1 MRNKR
6 ENWIAENQQISSSK
20 LNRVE
25 TGLNDWENGADSKTL
40 LEYFN
45 LLVSVKQSEQFE
57 TCLHKYYK
65 MSLNNNQNTI
75 SWNSIIEV

>member
-6 ENWIAENQQISSSK
+6 ESSIAENQQISSAK
-20 LNRVE
+20 LE
-25 TGLNDWENGADSKTL
+25 AGLNDWENGADSKTL

-65 MSLNNNQNTI
+65 MSLNNQNTI

>member
-6 ENWIAENQQISSSK
+6 ESSIASFK
-20 LNRVE
+20 LE
-25 TGLNDWENGADSKTL
+25 AGSNDWENGADSTTL

-45 LLVSVKQSEQFE
+45 LLVSVKQSEQLE

-65 MSLNNNQNTI
+65 MSLNNQNTI
-75 SWNSIIEV
+75 RWNSIIEV